1 MMAKLKITL
10 IRSAAHR
17 LPAQRKIVK
26 ELGLARVSSSVVK
39 PDDPAIRGAVLK
51 IAHLVSVEEV
61 KD

>member
-1 MMAKLKITL
+1 MAKLKITL
-10 IRSAAHR
+10 VRSAAHR
-17 LPAQRKIVK
+17 LPAQRKTVK
-26 ELGLARVSSSVVK
+26 ELGLGRVNSCVVK

>member
-1 MMAKLKITL
+1 MAKLKITL
-10 IRSAAHR
+10 TRSAAHR

-26 ELGLARVSSSVVK
+26 ELGLARVNSSVVK

>member
-1 MMAKLKITL
+1 MAKLRITL
-10 IRSAAHR
+10 TRSAAHR

-26 ELGLARVSSSVVK
+26 ELGLGRVSSSVVK
-39 PDDPAIRGAVLK
+39 PDDPALRGAVLK

>member
-1 MMAKLKITL
+1 MAKLKVTL

-26 ELGLARVSSSVVK
+26 ELGLGRVNSSVVK
-39 PDDPAIRGAVLK
+39 PDDPATRGAVLK